1 VVFIISLVKGQCP
14 VDGGRYERD
23 VTEESSAPKWSG
35 WRDVPRVVLHRPH
48 LRKTAT
54 IALVVGTILFAI
66 NQLDVVVGGRADAVV
81 WVKVGVTYLVPS
93 CVSNAGVLVASRA
106 ST

>member
-1 VVFIISLVKGQCP
+1 VVFIISLVRGRCP

-54 IALVVGTILFAI
+54 IALVVGTILFVI
-66 NQLDVVVGGRADAVV
+66 N
-81 WVKVGVTYLVPS
+81 
-93 CVSNAGVLVASRA
+93 
-106 ST
+106 